1 MQDSLSHI
9 GSVGDAIPR
18 PRVEWTSEVLYDTPE
33 AVRGQIGTIHTDL
46 AELMSLLGDP
56 NWKDKFKDS
65 YSKVVNA
72 TR

>member
-1 MQDSLSHI
+1 M
-9 GSVGDAIPR
+9 
-18 PRVEWTSEVLYDTPE
+18 DTPE

-56 NWKDKFKDS
+56 NWKDKLKDS